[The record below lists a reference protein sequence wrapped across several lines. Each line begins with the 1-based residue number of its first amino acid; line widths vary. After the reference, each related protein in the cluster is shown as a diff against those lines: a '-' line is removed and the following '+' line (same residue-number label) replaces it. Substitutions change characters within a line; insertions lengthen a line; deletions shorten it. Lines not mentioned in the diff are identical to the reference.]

1 MKIITR
7 SIWILSMVSLLAD
20 VASELLYPVIPVY
33 LKSIGFT
40 VAGIGLLE
48 GIAELTVGLS
58 KGYFGKQSDERG
70 VRLPFV
76 KLGYLLSAL
85 SKPMMALF
93 TYPAWIFLSRTTDR
107 LGKGVRT
114 AARDALLSQQST
126 PATKARVFAFH
137 RGWDTV
143 GAVTGPILALVYL
156 HYNPEAYK
164 LLFFLAFIPGVLS
177 VALIFLLKE
186 EKKPVSTL
194 GKGNFFSFLS
204 YFKIAGAEYKQLLIG
219 LLIFALGN
227 SSDLFLILRAREITG
242 SDSITISAYIG
253 YNIVYALSS
262 YPMGILADKWGS
274 KRIFLAGLV
283 LFIIVYAGFAL
294 TSTAW
299 IIYILFGLYGIYAAA
314 TEGIAKAWISNLAH
328 DKNTGTALGCFN
340 SLQSLAAFSA
350 SVLAGIV
357 WQWQG
362 SEAVFL
368 MAAFLALVS
377 FVFLFVKAGKG
388 QYR

>member
-114 AARDALLSQQST
+114 AARDALLSQQAT

-143 GAVTGPILALVYL
+143 GAVTGPVLALIYL

-164 LLFFLAFIPGVLS
+164 PLFFLAFIPGVLS

-204 YFKIAGAEYKQLLIG
+204 YFKIAGTEYKQLLIG

-283 LFIIVYAGFAL
+283 LFIIVYAGFAV
-294 TSTAW
+294 TNNAW

-362 SEAVFL
+362 SEIVFL
-368 MAAFLALVS
+368 LAAILALLS
-377 FVFLFVKAGKG
+377 FVFLFAKAGKAK
-388 QYR
+388 YS

>member
-1 MKIITR
+1 
-7 SIWILSMVSLLAD
+7 MVSLFAD

-85 SKPMMALF
+85 SKPMMALL

-114 AARDALLSQQST
+114 AARDALLSQQAT

-137 RGWDTV
+137 RGWDTA
-143 GAVTGPILALVYL
+143 GAVTGPILALAYL

-164 LLFFLAFIPGVLS
+164 PLFFLAFIPGILS

-204 YFKIAGAEYKQLLIG
+204 YFKIA
-219 LLIFALGN
+219 
-227 SSDLFLILRAREITG
+227 
-242 SDSITISAYIG
+242 SADCFG
-253 YNIVYALSS
+253 FFDV
-262 YPMGILADKWGS
+262 G
-274 KRIFLAGLV
+274 
-283 LFIIVYAGFAL
+283 FI
-294 TSTAW
+294 
-299 IIYILFGLYGIYAAA
+299 
-314 TEGIAKAWISNLAH
+314 
-328 DKNTGTALGCFN
+328 
-340 SLQSLAAFSA
+340 
-350 SVLAGIV
+350 
-357 WQWQG
+357 
-362 SEAVFL
+362 
-368 MAAFLALVS
+368 
-377 FVFLFVKAGKG
+377 
-388 QYR
+388 

>member
-1 MKIITR
+1 
-7 SIWILSMVSLLAD
+7 
-20 VASELLYPVIPVY
+20 
-33 LKSIGFT
+33 
-40 VAGIGLLE
+40 
-48 GIAELTVGLS
+48 
-58 KGYFGKQSDERG
+58 
-70 VRLPFV
+70 
-76 KLGYLLSAL
+76 
-85 SKPMMALF
+85 MMALF

-114 AARDALLSQQST
+114 AARDALLSQQAT

-143 GAVTGPILALVYL
+143 GAVTGPVLALVYL

-164 LLFFLAFIPGVLS
+164 PLFFLAFIPGVLS

-204 YFKIAGAEYKQLLIG
+204 YFKIAGTEYKQLLIG

-283 LFIIVYAGFAL
+283 LFIIVYAGFAV
-294 TSTAW
+294 TNTAW

-362 SEAVFL
+362 SETVFL
-368 MAAFLALVS
+368 MAALLALVS
-377 FVFLFVKAGKG
+377 FVFLFLKAGKG

>member
-1 MKIITR
+1 
-7 SIWILSMVSLLAD
+7 MVSLLAD
-20 VASELLYPVIPVY
+20 IASELLYPVIPVY

-58 KGYFGKQSDERG
+58 KGYFGKLSDERG

-85 SKPMMALF
+85 SKPMMAMF
-93 TYPAWIFLSRTTDR
+93 TYPSWIFLSRTTDR

-156 HYNPEAYK
+156 YYNPEAYK
-164 LLFFLAFIPGVLS
+164 PLFFLAFIPGILS

-204 YFKIAGAEYKQLLIG
+204 YFKIASAEYKQLLIG

-253 YNIVYALSS
+253 YNIMYALSS
-262 YPMGILADKWGS
+262 YPMGVLADKWGT
-274 KRIFLAGLV
+274 KKVFLAGLV
-283 LFIIVYAGFAL
+283 LFIIVYTGFAI
-294 TSTAW
+294 TNTPMV
-299 IIYILFGLYGIYAAA
+299 IYCLFALYGIYAAA

-328 DKNTGTALGCFN
+328 DKNTGAALGCFN
-340 SLQSLAAFSA
+340 SLQSIAAFSA
-350 SVLAGIV
+350 SLLAGLI

-362 SEAVFL
+362 SEVVFITAAV
-368 MAAFLALVS
+368 LALVAFMYLRFKVQS
-377 FVFLFVKAGKG
+377 LRV
-388 QYR
+388 